1 MNNEQTQELVKLAN
15 DLDRIGR
22 KDLADRVDN
31 ILKEARTPGI
41 VKALRILLAEHLDSK
56 GIEHSL
62 DRESDR
68 WGRDLQSAWES
79 WTANIGRPDI
89 GTDWRGKAKEYG
101 YTPDV
106 QGMWSFIGDYKGEG
120 YVGRGGLSEEGIEKA
135 VPKHYY
141 DSYMRAAEP
150 QRAAIR
156 ADDNWWT
163 TIQEFAQAN
172 NKTLPGT
179 EGAAP
184 ATTPPSRL
192 PQVDVPGIED
202 FSAGQELISQV
213 SGAGTSETAEAS
225 PGNEAA
231 TLRPGQQRRQQRRQ
245 NRENER
251 ALEEA
256 EEAVNMTREG
266 ARYNNIKK
274 TASSIS

>member
-1 MNNEQTQELVKLAN
+1 MNKEQAKELVKLAN

-56 GIEHSL
+56 GLEHNL
-62 DRESDR
+62 DKESDK
-68 WGRDLQSAWES
+68 WGSDLQSAWED

-89 GTDWRGKAKEYG
+89 GTDWQGKAKEYG
-101 YTPDV
+101 YEPTV

-135 VPKHYY
+135 LPKHYY

-156 ADDNWWT
+156 ADDNWWA

-172 NKTLPGT
+172 NKTLPSGNPDVEIESMHAGRIDEEGVLFT
-179 EGAAP
+179 EP
-184 ATTPPSRL
+184 EEDT
-192 PQVDVPGIED
+192 QPG
-202 FSAGQELISQV
+202 
-213 SGAGTSETAEAS
+213 
-225 PGNEAA
+225 
-231 TLRPGQQRRQQRRQ
+231 
-245 NRENER
+245 
-251 ALEEA
+251 
-256 EEAVNMTREG
+256 MTRES
-266 ARYNNIKK
+266 ARFDKLKK
-274 TASSIS
+274 TASSISDLFSDGDVSSVRR